1 MFAQWGEIS
10 EREPDGNAPR
20 LLVVVAVPRPRL
32 MTAGVIIGR
41 RVPGVGAGGVIPGG
55 MTVGAG
61 MVGGMRIAR
70 GMTEV
75 ARGMKEI
82 AVAGGEGRV
91 IVAGL
96 GVVAGG
102 VGCSLIVP
110 CMVGVG
116 GGMLVGV

>member
-1 MFAQWGEIS
+1 M
-10 EREPDGNAPR
+10 
-20 LLVVVAVPRPRL
+20 
-32 MTAGVIIGR
+32 
-41 RVPGVGAGGVIPGG
+41 IPGG